1 MPYLARD
8 FVETREGLFFA
19 VVANGTEETIGASGT
34 EARRVLAFLRYVREG
49 EALRKVS
56 TAEANHLIGN
66 SHPEHLFR
74 SSLRDVD
81 LHGIPMSRIY
91 RHHQPRVR
99 AAALAESN
107 NPDPLELKARRV
119 IEQFVGAGIPLHRF
133 GVTGSLLLGAHTERS
148 DIDLVV
154 YDRVAFFKV
163 REIIGKGDFDA
174 LDERLWQDAFDRRA
188 PSLSLE
194 EYIWHE
200 RRKLN
205 KLVIEGTK
213 VDVSLV
219 TPGTPVNPVRW
230 RKVRRMEIRA
240 EVTDDREAFD
250 YPARFTIRHPEIPEV
265 VSYTNTFTGQ
275 ARHGETI
282 LACGW
287 REQSDHGDLRLLV
300 GTSREAGGEF
310 IKVVP
315 A

>member
-8 FVETREGLFFA
+8 FVETGEGLFFA
-19 VVANGTEETIGASGT
+19 VVANSTEEK
-34 EARRVLAFLRYVREG
+34 RLLAFLRYVREG
-49 EALRKVS
+49 ESLRKVA

-66 SHPEHLFR
+66 LHPGYLFY

-81 LHGIPMSRIY
+81 LHGIPLSKIH

-99 AAALAESN
+99 AAALSESEA
-107 NPDPLELKARRV
+107 PDPVERKAGRV
-119 IEQFVGAGIPLHRF
+119 IARFGDAGIPLSRF
-133 GVTGSLLLGAHTERS
+133 GVTGSLLLDAHTERS
-148 DIDLVV
+148 DIDIVV
-154 YDRVAFFKV
+154 YDREAFFKV
-163 REIIGKGDFDA
+163 RETIREATEGGDFDP
-174 LDERLWQDAFDRRA
+174 LDADLWEDAFDRRA

-200 RRKLN
+200 RRKHN
-205 KLVIEGTK
+205 KLVIDGTK

-219 TPGTPVNPVRW
+219 TTGTSRKVVRW
-230 RKVRRMEIRA
+230 RKVEKMEIRA
-240 EVTDDREAFD
+240 EVTDDRETFD
-250 YPARFTIRHPEIPEV
+250 YPARFTIRHPEIPEI

-275 ARHGETI
+275 ARRGETI

-287 REQSDHGDLRLLV
+287 RERSEHGDLRLLV
-300 GTSREAGGEF
+300 GTSREADGEF